1 MKLSSLFQSEGKAQI
16 SSSLILAT
24 IVFLVGLLLF
34 FQAGNIPG
42 GLSDSRFNMYVL
54 EHGYRWLMRLDNS
67 FWTAPFFYPTPNTI
81 AYSDNH
87 LGSFLFYSGFR
98 TLGSSRETAF
108 AFWAITIFALN
119 YFVTL
124 AVLWNQRFHPLA
136 AVCGAYLFTFS
147 LLMAAQM
154 DHVQLAPRF
163 MVPVAFWMA
172 DLFIETGKSKFLG
185 LLLLACAYQIYLGIY
200 IGFFL
205 ILCLLPFCTILFFY
219 RQKWLGIGSYLKNPN
234 TRPVLRRGL
243 TYVGLVVAFVVVLLP
258 IAIPYY
264 QVQEGVG
271 RRSWEELVPM
281 LPRWRSYLYAPL
293 SFVWKGM
300 LQYGASLPATG
311 EHELFIG
318 LLPGVGILVLTY
330 LLIKKKL
337 QRSESVLALA
347 MIGVLLSAGALTLH
361 IFGYSLYRYAWAYI
375 PGAGG
380 IRGVTRITLVL
391 IYPVAFIFGLCVTHC
406 LNNRLGGRATW
417 VQCLFGS
424 GVLSLMV
431 MDQAAAV
438 PSVSI
443 AECQARIAQLKARIG
458 NSSRTVLWLNDTNGD
473 HFVLRHLDAML
484 TGQDLGMNVVN
495 GYSSLGPNGYTGPLF
510 TLSGDLCSAIALW
523 ARTHPIQITNQNLL
537 QLGEVCAIPD
547 HDYLPAPMMGF
558 SGIDTTKAFHA
569 WVISRR
575 AELEVPYLPDHQG
588 EAIVSFDLA
597 TLNARSV
604 RITPPDGMVQTVKLV
619 PGQTRHVEVHLGS
632 NEPNRVI
639 KLETDTE
646 GVKPGN
652 GDLRTLFYGVENLR
666 MQQVKSSV
674 PGGQ

>member
-1 MKLSSLFQSEGKAQI
+1 MQRSSLFQSKHKSEI
-16 SSSLILAT
+16 SSALILAT

-34 FQAGNIPG
+34 FPAGTIPG
-42 GLSDSRFNMYVL
+42 GLSDSRLNMYVL
-54 EHGYRWLMRLDNS
+54 EHGYRWLRGLDNS

-98 TLGSSRETAF
+98 ILGSSRETAF

-124 AVLWNQRFHPLA
+124 AVLWNQRFPPVA

-172 DLFIETGKSKFLG
+172 DLFIETGQSKYLG

-200 IGFFL
+200 IAFFL
-205 ILCLLPFCTILFFY
+205 ILSLVPFCTILFFY
-219 RQKWLGIGSYLKNPN
+219 RHKWLGVGSYLKNQN
-234 TRPVLRRGL
+234 TGPVLRRGL
-243 TYVGLVVAFVVVLLP
+243 TYGGLVVAFVVVLLP

-300 LQYGASLPATG
+300 LQYGSSLPATG

-318 LLPGVGILVLTY
+318 LLPGVGIVVLTY
-330 LLIKKKL
+330 LLIKRKL
-337 QRSESVLALA
+337 QRSESLLALA
-347 MIGVLLSAGALTLH
+347 MIGVLLSGGALTLR
-361 IFGYSLYRYAWAYI
+361 IFGFSLYHYAWAYL

-391 IYPVAFIFGLCVTHC
+391 IYPVAFIFGMCVTHC

-417 VQCLFGS
+417 VRCLFGS
-424 GVLSLMV
+424 AVLILMV
-431 MDQAAAV
+431 IDQAAAV
-438 PSVSI
+438 PTVSI
-443 AECQARIAQLKARIG
+443 AECQARIDKLKARIG

-495 GYSSLGPNGYTGPLF
+495 GYSSLGPNGYAGPLF
-510 TLSGDLCSAIALW
+510 TLSGDLCSAIAVW
-523 ARTHPIQITNQNLL
+523 ARTHPLQITSQNLL
-537 QLGEVCAIPD
+537 QLGEVCEIPD
-547 HDYLPAPMMGF
+547 HDLLPTPMMGF
-558 SGIDTTKAFHA
+558 SGIDTAKVFHA

-575 AELEVPYLPDHQG
+575 AELEVPYLPGHPG
-588 EAIVSFDLA
+588 GLIVSFDLA
-597 TLNARSV
+597 TLNNRSV
-604 RITPPDGMVQTVKLV
+604 KITLPDGIVQTVKVV
-619 PGQTRHVEVHLGS
+619 PGQSRHVEVHLDS
-632 NEPNRVI
+632 NKRNRVI

-646 GVKPGN
+646 GVQPV
-652 GDLRTLFYGVENLR
+652 GDLRTLFYGVENLQ
-666 MQQVKSSV
+666 MQQVKSTA
-674 PGGQ
+674 PGEQ